1 MNEYHGQDFQFLSP
15 FYEQLIFIFWYCLD
29 SQARLDHTMPVLSQ
43 VQRDDAERL
52 WKSQL
57 REVVEIR
64 TSKEQPLH
72 QQIKSVILGHDLE
85 YIDKLHDFFL
95 AHLCLI
101 LSSGQQDAS
110 VATGNDHHHHPSSQF
125 LKYYENPLQSC
136 LSQFVRLALV
146 SSATVA
152 AQSFDFVKDDPQQH
166 TSHNNNNNNGSA
178 KKVVWLWEG
187 RRVIALHYSEFIQ
200 ELNHYLQQGKTDT
213 VPDHRSTFEC
223 FLYHYPQRAL
233 SCIGTAMSLAMLT
246 LWRKHNNCHES
257 VVNAA
262 RVHNNNNHNQSHKAL
277 LLEKLDRFLDAS
289 KIQVRL
295 INVEPKMN
303 MMDIK
308 TSIVGKFI
316 SIKGHVVKARPKR
329 LRVAVMDFQC
339 KKCKAT
345 IIHAFDSGKYSVPT
359 RCTTLNCKSKAF
371 LMTKKMAHYT
381 DVQELKLQEAQDES
395 IMHSGRTPRQMA
407 VELTHDL
414 VDTCRPGD
422 IVLLG
427 CVVDTVNAAVAAGKK
442 GKRAKEACTYTLV
455 LLGHSITTL
464 SETTNQNKAN
474 NNSNNK
480 NNNKTSSTQFS
491 QQQLQAIT
499 QLCHADHK
507 FFSMT
512 ERMAFPFDLLVRSL
526 CPAIFGHHEVKA
538 GILLCLLGGTPPSN
552 PYTKKAAS
560 EEIRSNSHIL
570 IVGDPGMG
578 KSQML
583 LAATQLA
590 ARSVFV
596 GGTSTSTTGLT
607 VTLTKE
613 ENGES
618 GIEAGA
624 LVLADNGIC
633 CIDGQ

>member
-1 MNEYHGQDFQFLSP
+1 MKQHALHTSLS
-15 FYEQLIFIFWYCLD
+15 QHRDQTTNHVMHL
-29 SQARLDHTMPVLSQ
+29 LSQ
-43 VQRDDAERL
+43 VQREDAERL

-64 TSKEQPLH
+64 TSKEQQLH
-72 QQIKSVILGHDLE
+72 QQIKSVILSHDLE
-85 YIDKLHDFFL
+85 YIGKLHDFFL
-95 AHLCLI
+95 AHLCLV
-101 LSSGQQDAS
+101 LQLQEASASSVSQ
-110 VATGNDHHHHPSSQF
+110 NPSIPF

-136 LSQFVRLALV
+136 LGPFVRLALV

-152 AQSFDFVKDDPQQH
+152 AQSFDFVNDNQQQH
-166 TSHNNNNNNGSA
+166 TSRNISSSNSNNNGHS
-178 KKVVWLWEG
+178 KVVWLWEG
-187 RRVIALHYSEFIQ
+187 RRVISLHYEEFIN
-200 ELNHYLQQGKTDT
+200 ELNHFLLLGKTDT
-213 VPDHRSTFEC
+213 VQDQRSTFGC
-223 FLYHYPQRAL
+223 FMYHFPQRAL
-233 SCIGTAMSLAMLT
+233 ACIGTSMSLAMLT
-246 LWRKHNNCHES
+246 LWRKHNNCNETG
-257 VVNAA
+257 VNSTL
-262 RVHNNNNHNQSHKAL
+262 VHNNNHHHHHSQTL
-277 LLEKLDRFLDAS
+277 LLGKLERFLDAS

-295 INVEPKMN
+295 INVTPKVN
-303 MMDIK
+303 MMDVK
-308 TSIVGKFI
+308 TSTVGKFI
-316 SIKGHVVKARPKR
+316 AIKGHVVKARPKR
-329 LRVAVMDFQC
+329 LRVAVMDFSC
-339 KKCKAT
+339 KKCKTT
-345 IIHAFDSGKYSVPT
+345 IIHEFDSGKYSAPT

-371 LMTKKMAHYT
+371 IMTKKMAHYT

-395 IMHSGRTPRQMA
+395 IMHSGRTPRQMT

-414 VDTCRPGD
+414 VDSCRPGD

-427 CVVDTVNAAVAAGKK
+427 CVVDTVNAAVAAGRK

-474 NNSNNK
+474 NSSNNK
-480 NNNKTSSTQFS
+480 TSKSSSTQFS

-552 PYTKKAAS
+552 PYTRAAS

-596 GGTSTSTTGLT
+596 GGTSASTTGLT

-613 ENGES
+613 ANGES